1 MSAITMGM
9 SSTGTTRRSSAP
21 GALHGTGEIPN
32 KKAEFATFDQD
43 PRQWHDFLK
52 SRGADETARAQLF
65 ELAQTSWGIRYRYE
79 EHAQDAQER
88 VWWAELRC
96 EERLGLPLRRCQLRV
111 RGIMATPEEV
121 V

>member
-52 SRGADETARAQLF
+52 SRGADEGAMAQLF
-65 ELAQTSWGIRYRYE
+65 ALAQTSWGYDEAMKIMHKMLKKESGGQNYS
-79 EHAQDAQER
+79 
-88 VWWAELRC
+88 
-96 EERLGLPLRRCQLRV
+96 V
-111 RGIMATPEEV
+111 RNVSAFICSSVKGAWNYSGS
-121 V
+121 